1 MEMPQIVPIKELR
14 NTNDISERCHAR
26 REPVFITKNG
36 YGDMVLMS
44 MEVYDDLLASAQ
56 IDFAIAES
64 EKQIANG
71 EALLDAKDVLQS
83 ARRKHFGTV

>member
-1 MEMPQIVPIKELR
+1 
-14 NTNDISERCHAR
+14 
-26 REPVFITKNG
+26 
-36 YGDMVLMS
+36 MVLMS
-44 MEVYDDLLASAQ
+44 MEVYDELLASAQ
-56 IDFAIAES
+56 VDFAIAES

>member
-1 MEMPQIVPIKELR
+1 MPQIVPIKELR
-14 NTNDISERCHAR
+14 NTNDISERCHAH

-44 MEVYDDLLASAQ
+44 MEVYDELLASAQ
-56 IDFAIAES
+56 VDFAIAES